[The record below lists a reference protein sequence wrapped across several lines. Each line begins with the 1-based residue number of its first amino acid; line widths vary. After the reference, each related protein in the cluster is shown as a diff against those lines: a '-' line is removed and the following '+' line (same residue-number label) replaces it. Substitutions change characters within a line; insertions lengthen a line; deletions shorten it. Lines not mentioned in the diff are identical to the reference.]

1 MSSEV
6 TTLTQQSATFKKTY
20 KCPDRCPTCG
30 RDALVGHGV
39 YYRVDRESGDRYPIP
54 RFSCQSCHATC
65 SVLPEHIAPRRWYGW
80 TIQQQALLL
89 HIAGKSLRAI
99 TEVLS
104 PAARTVARWVKRL
117 QAQFLLHGS
126 VLRERRPDLGRACGF
141 GGFWQACIQELSLAQ
156 AMRFCHLAHVSVP

>member
-1 MSSEV
+1 MSPKI

-30 RDALVGHGV
+30 RYALVGHGV

-65 SVLPEHIAPRRWYGW
+65 SVLPEYIAPRQWYGW
-80 TIQQQALLL
+80 ILQQQALLL

-104 PAARTVARWVKRL
+104 PAARTVTRWIKRFNN
-117 QAQFLLHGS
+117 QFLLQGYVS
-126 VLRERRPDLGRACGF
+126 YGLIWVA
-141 GGFWQACIQELSLAQ
+141 
-156 AMRFCHLAHVSVP
+156 HLALEDSGKHACKNSLWHRLCVFAIWPT